1 MMAQRYGGEFSPDG
15 SQTSPSKPMKSPKRK
30 RAGGRANLLFIAP
43 LPMIG
48 AVFGSGPVEMTFKL
62 AAMGALL
69 LAAWLTREGLI
80 AEEAYNARRI
90 ARRPAIPRKMFA
102 AALIGVGLALG
113 TFSGSGS
120 VIEPVLYA
128 VVGLVLHVLAFGID
142 PLKDK
147 SAEGVDTFQTDRV
160 ARAVEEAEA
169 HLAAMSEAARQT
181 RDRQIEQR
189 VNGFADTA
197 RDLFRTVE
205 ADPRDLTSV
214 RKYLSVY
221 LLGARDATVKYADLA
236 ERAPSQEAR
245 ADYLSLLDDLQQN
258 FADRTR
264 KLMVNDKADLDV
276 EIGVLR
282 DRLARE
288 GIRHTE

>member
-1 MMAQRYGGEFSPDG
+1 MAQRYGGQYSPDG
-15 SQTSPSKPMKSPKRK
+15 TSAPVDAKPMKHAKRK

-48 AVFGSGPVEMTFKL
+48 SVFGAGPVEMVFKL
-62 AAMGALL
+62 SALGAFF

-80 AEEAYNARRI
+80 AEEAYNARKV
-90 ARRPAIPRKMFA
+90 ARRPAIPRKIFGA
-102 AALIGVGLALG
+102 TLVGIGLALAS
-113 TFSGSGS
+113 FLDAAN
-120 VIEPVLYA
+120 VIEPLLYGA
-128 VVGLVLHVLAFGID
+128 VGVVLHLFAFGLD

-147 SAEGVDTFQTDRV
+147 VAEGVDTFQTDRV
-160 ARAVEEAEA
+160 AKAVEEAEA
-169 HLAAMSEAARQT
+169 HLTAMTDAANRT
-181 RDRQIEQR
+181 NDRQIEQR
-189 VNGFADTA
+189 VNGFANTA

-214 RKYLSVY
+214 RKYLGVY
-221 LLGARDATVKYADLA
+221 LLGARDATTKYADLA
-236 ERAPSQEAR
+236 ERAPNAEAR
-245 ADYLSLLDDLQQN
+245 SDYLSLLDDLQQN

>member
-1 MMAQRYGGEFSPDG
+1 
-15 SQTSPSKPMKSPKRK
+15 
-30 RAGGRANLLFIAP
+30 
-43 LPMIG
+43 
-48 AVFGSGPVEMTFKL
+48 MTLKL
-62 AAMGALL
+62 AALGALL

-102 AALIGVGLALG
+102 AALIAVGLWLAS
-113 TFSGSGS
+113 FSSAES
-120 VIEPVLYA
+120 VVEPLLYG

-142 PLKDK
+142 PLRNKT
-147 SAEGVDTFQTDRV
+147 AEGVDTFQTDRV

-169 HLAAMSEAARQT
+169 HLAAMADAAGRT
-181 RDRQIEQR
+181 RDRQVEQR

-205 ADPRDLTSV
+205 SDPRDLTSV

-221 LLGARDATVKYADLA
+221 LLGARDATTKYADLA
-236 ERAPSQEAR
+236 ERSPSTEAR

>member
-1 MMAQRYGGEFSPDG
+1 MAQRYGGEYSPDG
-15 SQTSPSKPMKSPKRK
+15 TQTSASKPMKNAKRK
-30 RAGGRANLLFIAP
+30 RAGGRANLLFVAP

-48 AVFGSGPVEMTFKL
+48 SVFGAGPVEMTFKL
-62 AAMGALL
+62 AALGALL

-102 AALIGVGLALG
+102 AALIAVGLALAS
-113 TFSGSGS
+113 FSDASS
-120 VIEPVLYA
+120 LIEPVLYG

-147 SAEGVDTFQTDRV
+147 TAEGIDTFQTDRV
-160 ARAVEEAEA
+160 AKAVEEAEA
-169 HLAAMSEAARQT
+169 HLTAMAEAAGRT

-189 VNGFADTA
+189 VSGFADTA

-205 ADPRDLTSV
+205 SDPRDLTSV
-214 RKYLSVY
+214 RKYLGVY
-221 LLGARDATVKYADLA
+221 LLGARDATIKYADLA